1 MKIDRVKFAMALA
14 KENISCL
21 KLAERTGLSRVT
33 ITNVKSGKSC
43 TKSTAEK
50 VANGLGVKISDL
62 LPEKKEGF

>member
-33 ITNVKSGKSC
+33 ITKCKIR
-43 TKSTAEK
+43 EELHK
-50 VANGLGVKISDL
+50 VYC
-62 LPEKKEGF
+62 